1 MGENTLM
8 IGTDC
13 SLGGRV
19 HPQIAWVKLCALRE
33 GAGIA
38 NKKLWS

>member
-13 SLGGRV
+13 GFGGRG
-19 HPQIAWVKLCALRE
+19 HPQIAWVKLRALRNSVV
-33 GAGIA
+33 IA